1 MNIVEKMSRTNYEAF
16 VSLIVNSNKV
26 DNNWSIDVDDSKNN
40 YPGNDR
46 TIRDILLTA
55 NEVTITHKFQNND
68 SITVYKSFDKY
79 RLSYQGSDK
88 YIKEYEELIDK
99 IVEKST
105 PASSSRPWASST
117 YRYTNRSE

>member
-16 VSLIVNSNKV
+16 LSLIVNSNKV
-26 DNNWSIDVDDSKNN
+26 DNDWSIGIDEDNYPKNN
-40 YPGNDR
+40 R
-46 TIRDILLTA
+46 TIHDILLTA

-68 SITVYKSFDKY
+68 IIVVCKSFDKY
-79 RLSYQGSDK
+79 TLSYQGSGK

-99 IVEKST
+99 IVEGST
-105 PASSSRPWASST
+105 PVSSSIPSASST